1 MTIRAL
7 VLVAA
12 FAAVVVPVA
21 DPTAAAPRDRADL
34 ERRLDAWAK
43 PLVDAGHLA
52 GQLLV
57 SERGVVI
64 AERAWGMANRE
75 AHAPVTPATLFN
87 IASVT
92 KPMTGTIAQQLITFN
107 SASHV
112 ELESGRR
119 PKPLLWTDERV
130 RRWRE
135 TGEMPG
141 PVMVWTPQQFGTF
154 IVRTVRERDPMVMD
168 TIRRRLYAYDHRI
181 IVNQVSTLTEVRDR
195 QLWME
200 RVANS
205 VLKVLA
211 GIALLLTVVGIF
223 SVLAYTVDRRLGE
236 FGVRMALGATK
247 RDLVGLVMR
256 RGTVLSGAS
265 PGATAAARPHSFPHP
280 LRPCTF
286 ANGHPTN
293 ARANACSRSARA
305 RFPTRNCWRSSSARA
320 CADAMP

>member
-92 KPMTGTIAQQLITFN
+92 KPMTGTIAQQLITEGKLRGSDTLSRWLPDFPH
-107 SASHV
+107 AGRITV
-112 ELESGRR
+112 EQLMRHRAGIPHRV
-119 PKPLLWTDERV
+119 TDDME
-130 RRWRE
+130 E
-135 TGEMPG
+135 TVPRTAAD
-141 PVMVWTPQQFGTF
+141 MV
-154 IVRTVRERDPMVMD
+154 
-168 TIRRRLYAYDHRI
+168 
-181 IVNQVSTLTEVRDR
+181 
-195 QLWME
+195 
-200 RVANS
+200 
-205 VLKVLA
+205 VLA
-211 GIALLLTVVGIF
+211 GRKPLRFT
-223 SVLAYTVDRRLGE
+223 
-236 FGVRMALGATK
+236 
-247 RDLVGLVMR
+247 
-256 RGTVLSGAS
+256 
-265 PGATAAARPHSFPHP
+265 PGARFAPDGREGRL
-280 LRPCTF
+280 LR
-286 ANGHPTN
+286 
-293 ARANACSRSARA
+293 SRYN
-305 RFPTRNCWRSSSARA
+305 P
-320 CADAMP
+320 